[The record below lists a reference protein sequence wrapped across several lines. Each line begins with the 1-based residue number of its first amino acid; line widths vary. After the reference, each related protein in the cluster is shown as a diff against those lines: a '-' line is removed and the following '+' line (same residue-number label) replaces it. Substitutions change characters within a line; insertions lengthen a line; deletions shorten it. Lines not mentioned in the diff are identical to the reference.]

1 MNIFL
6 YICAS
11 IVIAIFFDIK
21 SGALISFYSSVLP
34 FVFALIVG
42 IKAITFN
49 INKDD
54 YDDEVSIKDDIN
66 CMSKEIFDNLVRF
79 FAISLIIFIMMTF
92 SIDYENALI
101 SEILSREFIKNYA
114 SQCSYVFLLLFE
126 TCIIMSF
133 IYFVIIILNI
143 KTIISEIL
151 RLNDLKNKK

>member
-1 MNIFL
+1 MNVFL
-6 YICAS
+6 YTCLS
-11 IVIAIFFDIK
+11 IVVAIFFDIK
-21 SGALISFYSSVLP
+21 SSELISFYSSVLP

-54 YDDEVSIKDDIN
+54 YDDEASIKDDIN

-101 SEILSREFIKNYA
+101 NKILSCEFIKNYA
-114 SQCSYVFLLLFE
+114 SQCSYMFSLFFE